1 MNNMN
6 NILYNQIQDKI
17 YRNNYNNFVRNN
29 KEIFKQKYF
38 ELIRKHNNKILYEII
53 ENYKMVNNN
62 HINNNNNNN
71 NNAINFEIQRVLY
84 QFNEDIKHYIN

>member
-1 MNNMN
+1 MN
-6 NILYNQIQDKI
+6 NILYNQIQDNI

-53 ENYKMVNNN
+53 ENYKMLNNN
-62 HINNNNNNN
+62 HINN

-84 QFNEDIKHYIN
+84 QFNEDIKYYIN